1 MMQQFQ
7 AVTRNIEKRSE
18 VRQLRSEGR
27 IPCVLLQQQ
36 ASVNLH
42 MDAKA
47 FALWVRD
54 AAHNQLELSI
64 DGANP
69 ITAQVQEIQR
79 HPVTNDILH
88 VDLLACQSTA
98 LA

>member
-1 MMQQFQ
+1 MMQRFQ
-7 AVTRNIEKRSE
+7 AVTRNMEKRSE
-18 VRQLRSEGR
+18 LRQLRSEGR

-36 ASVNLH
+36 TSVNLH

-47 FALWVRD
+47 LTLWVRD
-54 AAHNQLELSI
+54 SARNQFELSI

-69 ITAQVQEIQR
+69 IMAKVQEIQR
-79 HPVTNDILH
+79 HPITNDILH
-88 VDLLACQSTA
+88 VDLLACQSA